1 MPRHARFVLAGIPV
15 HLIQRGNNRGPCFF
29 AERDYAYYLH
39 VLGRAAPRAG
49 CDIHAY
55 CLMTNHVHL
64 VLTPRTPDACAGLMK
79 SLGQRYVQFVNRVY
93 GRSGTLWEGR
103 FRSCLIESEAY
114 LLTCCRYVEL
124 NLVRAGMTRSP
135 FEYRWSSVHRNA
147 NGSPDPL
154 LTPHEEYLRLGAS
167 ASGRCAAYRALLS
180 EVISESELSGIRKA
194 TSGGF
199 ALGGDQFQT
208 VIAATLATRVTRGK
222 AGRPSRASIPEP
234 RLLTIAA

>member
-1 MPRHARFVLAGIPV
+1 MPRHARFVLAGVPV
-15 HLIQRGNNRGPCFF
+15 HLIQRGNNRSACFF
-29 AERDYAYYLH
+29 AESDYAYYLH
-39 VLGRAAPRAG
+39 VLGRVAPRAG

-64 VLTPRTPDACAGLMK
+64 VLTPRTPEACANLMK

-124 NLVRAGMTRSP
+124 NPVRAGMARSP
-135 FEYRWSSVHRNA
+135 FEYRWSSVHCNA
-147 NGSPDPL
+147 DGSPDPL

-167 ASGRCAAYRALLS
+167 AAGRCVAYRALLS
-180 EVISESELSGIRKA
+180 EVIGESQLSRIRNA
-194 TSGGF
+194 TTGGF
-199 ALGGDQFQT
+199 ALGGTQFQR
-208 VIAATLATRVTRGK
+208 VIAATLGTRVTRGK
-222 AGRPSRASIPEP
+222 AGRPSRGPIPGSSQ
-234 RLLTIAA
+234 LTIAA